1 VGGDAA
7 RAGEVSVG
15 GNLAICLDFGE
26 MRYIVRCNSRADGK
40 DGRMA
45 HWTIEAPTSL
55 EFDDVTA
62 LRVRLVAGSVAVLA
76 TDGKPSLDVANVS
89 GDPLDVTYEDGV
101 LTITHENLTWE
112 GLLKWLRPRRA
123 SAAVT
128 VTVPRTCPAQVGVVS
143 ATAVLSGISARASVK
158 SVSGEITLDGVTGDV
173 EAHTVSAALEAQGI
187 NGKLN
192 FNTVSGDLAL
202 ADGWLERLDVNAVSG
217 DVTADIDLDP
227 LGGMHVTT
235 VSGEVTLR
243 LPAETD
249 AQVHLY
255 SMSGGVRGEFAGLRS
270 MSAPASHM
278 VSGSLGA
285 GSGHVSVNTMSG
297 RVMLLRRAE
306 RGTAAQAAQTGPPQP
321 DNKNEM
327 EGEAS

>member
-1 VGGDAA
+1 
-7 RAGEVSVG
+7 
-15 GNLAICLDFGE
+15 
-26 MRYIVRCNSRADGK
+26 
-40 DGRMA
+40 MA

-62 LRVRLVAGSVAVLA
+62 LRVRIIAGSVAVLA

-112 GLLKWLRPRRA
+112 GLLKWLRPNRP
-123 SAAVT
+123 SATVT
-128 VTVPRTCPAQVGVVS
+128 VTVPRACPAQVGVVS
-143 ATAVLSGISARASVK
+143 ATAVVSGVSARTSVK
-158 SVSGEITLDGVTGDV
+158 SVSGEITLDGVTGGVD
-173 EAHTVSAALEAQGI
+173 AHTVSGALEAQGI

-202 ADGWLERLDVNAVSG
+202 ADGWVERLDVNSVSG
-217 DVTADIDLDP
+217 DVTADVDLDP
-227 LGGMHVTT
+227 LGGMHLTT

-249 AQVHLY
+249 AQVHMY
-255 SMSGGVRGEFAGLRS
+255 SMSGKVRGEFAELRS
-270 MSAPASHM
+270 MSAPASHT

-297 RVMLLRRAE
+297 RVTLLRRAE
-306 RGTAAQAAQTGPPQP
+306 RRTAGQAARTGAPQP

>member
-1 VGGDAA
+1 
-7 RAGEVSVG
+7 
-15 GNLAICLDFGE
+15 
-26 MRYIVRCNSRADGK
+26 
-40 DGRMA
+40 MA

-62 LRVRLVAGSVAVLA
+62 LRVRIIAGSVAVLA
-76 TDGKPSLDVANVS
+76 TDGKPSLDATNVS

-112 GLLKWLRPRRA
+112 GLLKWLRPYRP
-123 SAAVT
+123 SATVT
-128 VTVPRTCPAQVGVVS
+128 VTVPRACAAQVGVVS
-143 ATAVLSGISARASVK
+143 ATAVVSGLGARASVK

-173 EAHTVSAALEAQGI
+173 DAHTVSGALEGQGI

-202 ADGWLERLDVNAVSG
+202 ADGGVERLDVNSVSG
-217 DVTADIDLDP
+217 DVTADVDLDP
-227 LGGMHVTT
+227 LGGMHLTT

-249 AQVHLY
+249 AQVHLR
-255 SMSGGVRGEFAGLRS
+255 SMSGQVRSEFAELRAT
-270 MSAPASHM
+270 SAPASHT

-306 RGTAAQAAQTGPPQP
+306 RRTAAQSARTGPPQP
-321 DNKNEM
+321 DNENEM

>member
-1 VGGDAA
+1 
-7 RAGEVSVG
+7 
-15 GNLAICLDFGE
+15 
-26 MRYIVRCNSRADGK
+26 
-40 DGRMA
+40 MA

-55 EFDDVTA
+55 NLEELKG
-62 LRVRLVAGSVAVLA
+62 LRVRLIAGSVAVLA
-76 TDGKPSLDVANVS
+76 TDGTPSLDVTNVS

-101 LTITHENLTWE
+101 LTVTHENLTWE
-112 GLLKWLRPRRA
+112 GLLKWLRPQRP

-128 VTVPRTCPAQVGVVS
+128 VTVPRTCPVQLGVVS
-143 ATAVLSGISARASVK
+143 ATAVLSGLTARVSAK
-158 SVSGEITLDGVTGDV
+158 SVSGEITLDGVSGDAD
-173 EAHTVSAALEAQGI
+173 AHTVSGALEAQGI
-187 NGKLN
+187 NGKLS

-202 ADGWLERLDVNAVSG
+202 ADGWLERLDVNSVSG

-227 LGGMHVTT
+227 LGGMNLTT

-243 LPAETD
+243 LPAESD
-249 AQVHLY
+249 ARVHLH
-255 SMSGGVRGEFAGLRS
+255 SMSGGVRSEFTELRS
-270 MSAPASHM
+270 MSAPASHS

-306 RGTAAQAAQTGPPQP
+306 RRTAGQGAQTGAAQP
-321 DNKNEM
+321 DNENEM